1 MKKNILISLFSLI
14 LFKCD
19 DPASSSDEAPDILGS
34 WYMYEREYYG
44 NSICSGDPYDSFGEE
59 VECEYFGY
67 YFDEYECYRSYL
79 TFYANSTYSVEN
91 QYCPTED
98 FSDPDCVFESD
109 YYGYDD
115 DDYYTISNDNNPIT
129 GYSLIVEEDYA
140 DYNFYLPIEVFSEN
154 NERRLSYHGQID
166 TTEYFNDD
174 YQHQNGWWNDNTNQC
189 AKVTLKESSIP
200 LNDSRYNNRGNKN
213 KRFKKN
219 PFKILI
225 PNNET
230 TK

>member
-1 MKKNILISLFSLI
+1 
-14 LFKCD
+14 
-19 DPASSSDEAPDILGS
+19 
-34 WYMYEREYYG
+34 MYELEYYG
-44 NSICSGDPYDSFGEE
+44 NSICSGDPYDSYGAE

-67 YFDEYECYRSYL
+67 YFDEYECYRQNL
-79 TFYANSTYSVEN
+79 TFYADSTYSFEY

-109 YYGYDD
+109 YYSYDDDDLGYDD
-115 DDYYTISNDNNPIT
+115 DNYYTISNDNNPIT
-129 GYSLIVEEDYA
+129 GHSLIA

-154 NERRLSYHGQID
+154 NEKRLSYYGQLD

-174 YQHQNGWWNDNTNQC
+174 YQNQNGWWNDNTNQC
-189 AKVTLKESSIP
+189 AKVSLKESSIP

-213 KRFKKN
+213 KSLKKN